1 MNKILLIL
9 FTPIVCFAQITLQDI
24 LSIDSENSYKR
35 VMIENGFSTKEMDE
49 EIEDLTI
56 GYKKELTFTEIHS
69 TFRKADSLMLN
80 GGVRFYFSSDIT
92 NKKNKVY
99 DKIYDEVKK
108 SCKFSKIREDSGG
121 DLAYYRC
128 PDIDA
133 DPRLVKLNELI
144 HNNIEGSDKSINLT
158 DIDIGFSKVESIY
171 LIELPLTLI
180 SNEKMIDMLTKLY
193 ELGLEKQKNKNGKN

>member
-1 MNKILLIL
+1 MNKILLTL
-9 FTPIVCFAQITLQDI
+9 FTPIICFAQITLQDI
-24 LSIDSENSYKR
+24 LAIDSESSYKR
-35 VMIENGFSTKEMDE
+35 AMIENGFSEKEMDE
-49 EIEDLTI
+49 ELDLLI

-80 GGVRFYFSSDIT
+80 GGIRFMFTPDFTY
-92 NKKNKVY
+92 KKNEVY

-108 SCKFSKIREDSGG
+108 SCKFSEIREDSNG

-144 HNNIEGSDKSINLT
+144 HKNIEDSDKSINIT
-158 DIDIGFSKVESIY
+158 DIEIGFTRFESLY
-171 LIELPLTLI
+171 VIELPLTFI
-180 SNEKMIDMLTKLY
+180 SNEKMIDLVTKLY
-193 ELGLEKQKNKNGKN
+193 EFGLEKQKNKNGKN

>member
-1 MNKILLIL
+1 MNKILLTL
-9 FTPIVCFAQITLQDI
+9 FTPIICFAQITLQDI
-24 LSIDSENSYKR
+24 LAIDSESSYKR
-35 VMIENGFSTKEMDE
+35 AMIENGFSEKEMDE
-49 EIEDLTI
+49 ELDLLI

-80 GGVRFYFSSDIT
+80 GGIRFMFTPDFTY
-92 NKKNKVY
+92 KKNEVY

-108 SCKFSKIREDSGG
+108 SCKFSEIREDSSG

-144 HNNIEGSDKSINLT
+144 HKNIENSDKSINIT
-158 DIDIGFSKVESIY
+158 DIEIGFTRFESLY
-171 LIELPLTLI
+171 MIELPLTFI
-180 SNEKMIDMLTKLY
+180 SNEKMIDLVTKLY
-193 ELGLEKQKNKNGKN
+193 EFGLEKQKNKNGKN